1 MNAPKKIRR
10 EKWEEFDEGSPKN
23 KKNGI
28 KNFIASFDLDF
39 QLILE
44 VHCFESTMQVN
55 FMLQQ

>member
-1 MNAPKKIRR
+1 MCLKKIRK

-28 KNFIASFDLDF
+28 ENLIASSDLYS

-44 VHCFESTMQVN
+44 VH
-55 FMLQQ
+55 

>member
-1 MNAPKKIRR
+1 MRGAQKT
-10 EKWEEFDEGSPKN
+10 

-28 KNFIASFDLDF
+28 ENLIASFDLDF